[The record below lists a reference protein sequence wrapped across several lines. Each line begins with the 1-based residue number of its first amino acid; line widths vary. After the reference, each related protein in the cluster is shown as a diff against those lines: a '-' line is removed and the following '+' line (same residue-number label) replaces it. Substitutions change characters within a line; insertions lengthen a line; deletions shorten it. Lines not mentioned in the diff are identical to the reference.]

1 MIPQEVCNFRG
12 HVESIT
18 CVSEFEYN
26 GNLTLVS
33 SDSRGWIFWWDMKKR
48 RPISVW
54 RGHQASIIS
63 LFQASK
69 NILISHSRDS
79 DIKLWNISVYKNCNP
94 AIPERDSTDGSNQV
108 AEDDFHTKT
117 NPAPEFKVI
126 PVNALSYCNV
136 AYSNGCLI
144 TPATTNSNNFDIYQ
158 LFAND
163 DRLNEFTLDDLKLK
177 RVSTSVDPVKLYER
191 HSGRKALEENLD
203 EGLQDMSKRGGFGI
217 IMRIMWISSD
227 TFYLGFE
234 SGHVLGL
241 SIQFNEMYHEKITEV
256 TTGSSKLVLN
266 KEPKISVVYYS
277 NESVPN
283 PILSMAH
290 SPDKSSVLCG
300 STSKYMYI
308 HPTTKDETRGQ
319 REIFENLHHSG
330 IQSISVKSGLIVV
343 GFWSGYVKGYSLD
356 FKQQFKYSSKLPQIE
371 CLESNESQA
380 KESARSSMLKLTH
393 CHIVNLDGLKINTQ
407 LMRPRLS
414 RNDIRKKNLLVLGYS
429 DGTIKILE
437 LFDK

>member
-1 MIPQEVCNFRG
+1 MIPQEICNFRG
-12 HVESIT
+12 HIESIT
-18 CVSEFEYN
+18 CVSEFECS

-79 DIKLWNISVYKNCNP
+79 DIKLWNLSDYKNCNP
-94 AIPERDSTDGSNQV
+94 VIPERVSTNSSNQV
-108 AEDDFHTKT
+108 ADDDFHEKT

-136 AYSNGCLI
+136 AYSNGYLI

-163 DRLNEFTLDDLKLK
+163 DHLDESSLDDLDLK
-177 RVSTSVDPVKLYER
+177 RVSASVDPVKLYER
-191 HSGRKALEENLD
+191 YSRHKPLEENLD

-217 IMRIMWISSD
+217 IMRIMWINSD

-234 SGHVLGL
+234 SGHILGL
-241 SIQFNEMYHEKITEV
+241 SIRFDEMFHEKITEV

-266 KEPKISVVYYS
+266 KEPKISVIYYS
-277 NESVPN
+277 NASVPN
-283 PILSMAH
+283 PILSMAY
-290 SPDKSSVLCG
+290 SPDKNSVLCG
-300 STSKYMYI
+300 STSKYIYI
-308 HPTTKDETRGQ
+308 HPTAKHETTGQ
-319 REIFENLHHSG
+319 SEVFENLRHSG
-330 IQSISVKSGLIVV
+330 IQSISVESGLTVV
-343 GFWSGYVKGYSLD
+343 GFWSGYVKGYSLE
-356 FKQQFKYSSKLPQIE
+356 FEQKFKYSSKLPQIE
-371 CLESNESQA
+371 CLESNEGQA
-380 KESARSSMLKLTH
+380 KETAKSSVLKLTH
-393 CHIVNLDGLKINTQ
+393 CHIVSSGGIKSNAQ
-407 LMRPRLS
+407 LIQRRLS